1 METTT
6 RMSSTVSNAP
16 SDLPL
21 FPHCPRGAA
30 LPSRDADLLACI
42 PPNCPSRPQNVA
54 LVVVL
59 LLLLL
64 PVSSLTKE
72 CTLSQLP
79 LLQQRALQ
87 IEETMAMSVMQKFTQ
102 MRTQHLE
109 MRLAVVVLQ
118 QTIMSDKRYNAD

>member
-1 METTT
+1 MDT
-6 RMSSTVSNAP
+6 
-16 SDLPL
+16 
-21 FPHCPRGAA
+21 
-30 LPSRDADLLACI
+30 
-42 PPNCPSRPQNVA
+42 NVA

-109 MRLAVVVLQ
+109 MRLAMVVLQ
-118 QTIMSDKRYNAD
+118 QTIMSDKHYNAD